1 MTGSAP
7 LPFREAIGRALDERR
22 ANGGSLA
29 VLHVDCGVIG
39 RIDAVW
45 GYPVGDAVRARLMAS
60 LRSDVLRPDDLIGE
74 LDRDGFACVLSV
86 IEGPAVAYLAAQ
98 KILRALNVPLW
109 VGDDEISANPA
120 VGISLF
126 PNNGSETDAL
136 LQRAKN
142 AALVS
147 RSAPGRIAEYDEGV
161 ADPVAAQLLAENRLR
176 DAIREDALELV
187 FRPQYDLRLGQVM
200 GADTLLCW
208 RGAGLDRVAA
218 EDAYSAAESAGR
230 IPDLVSSLLN
240 RALRNISE
248 MRYSGGLD
256 LRIGVKLSAR
266 ALLHP
271 ELPEIVERAL
281 GTWGRRPGSLIL
293 EVCDTEVL
301 LREAQ
306 ARETLLRLKELGVKL
321 GLDDR
326 RLALTA
332 LPDLS
337 ALPFLEL
344 QLDVTSVGEL
354 IVDSKPD
361 RILKA
366 YIDLARSLRLAVAA
380 VGVADDAVAARLK
393 ELRCDYMQAE
403 FRGPAV
409 DPRAFVERY
418 GFHED

>member
-1 MTGSAP
+1 MTVSVP

-45 GYPVGDAVRARLMAS
+45 GYQLGDAVRARLMAS

-126 PNNGSETDAL
+126 PNNGSETDSL

-176 DAIREDALELV
+176 DAIREDGLHAPTV
-187 FRPQYDLRLGQVM
+187 RRPPNPGQP
-200 GADTLLCW
+200 GWDT
-208 RGAGLDRVAA
+208 
-218 EDAYSAAESAGR
+218 
-230 IPDLVSSLLN
+230 PDP
-240 RALRNISE
+240 
-248 MRYSGGLD
+248 
-256 LRIGVKLSAR
+256 RIGEAGMAVEPRSREEHEGRSPRERSRRVGYAIARRCPLS
-266 ALLHP
+266 P
-271 ELPEIVERAL
+271 
-281 GTWGRRPGSLIL
+281 
-293 EVCDTEVL
+293 
-301 LREAQ
+301 
-306 ARETLLRLKELGVKL
+306 
-321 GLDDR
+321 
-326 RLALTA
+326 
-332 LPDLS
+332 
-337 ALPFLEL
+337 
-344 QLDVTSVGEL
+344 
-354 IVDSKPD
+354 
-361 RILKA
+361 
-366 YIDLARSLRLAVAA
+366 
-380 VGVADDAVAARLK
+380 
-393 ELRCDYMQAE
+393 RCSS
-403 FRGPAV
+403 
-409 DPRAFVERY
+409 
-418 GFHED
+418 